1 MVLSFCCLIV
11 FFCKN
16 EFILEL
22 SKIGH
27 LKINNNDEL
36 IFYNN
41 DELIFCME
49 IGKKL
54 GDFVNKDYEG
64 ENQSF

>member
-1 MVLSFCCLIV
+1 M
-11 FFCKN
+11 
-16 EFILEL
+16 
-22 SKIGH
+22 
-27 LKINNNDEL
+27 
-36 IFYNN
+36 FYNN